1 MILHIAQSN
10 LTRNPQPHVLLQ
22 MDDANM
28 ATTHRSPFAPASRKR
43 AAVGFALVAPQDL
56 FWSTPIS
63 GNQSH
68 PVLTDC
74 GGHSDLSVSSV
85 QTESP
90 YYRATVRRKAYHD
103 DVH

>member
-22 MDDANM
+22 MFPLCPGV
-28 ATTHRSPFAPASRKR
+28 TETCRC
-43 AAVGFALVAPQDL
+43 GFRPSGTRPVLVNPN
-56 FWSTPIS
+56 S
-63 GNQSH
+63 GTQSH

-74 GGHSDLSVSSV
+74 DGHSDLSVSSV